1 MISESQIAQ
10 FKNGTPIFKEALAT
24 STTVAY
30 GKDVFYPG
38 EVVRLLAT
46 ADVDVKLCKE
56 YLYGSE
62 VGRSWHEMAPSIW
75 ATDAEGAEL
84 NDVNN
89 MTTGMAD
96 SSNITLDKTRGTLSY
111 SHVLEYN
118 LDDQDDVSRYM
129 LLQPGAGELKKHKRP
144 LELPAGVI
152 TVSFNHLDSDATK
165 PLEWQLR
172 EERRPNVVGG
182 AAQAYQYGTAS
193 GTFGAAVVWNTLTGS
208 GTEAFVHFTVTV
220 ADAGNWDDAGIAFYT
235 LALRP
240 ADNYAAETSHIS
252 HMGVH
257 ETVATGSANRL
268 SQDVEYFFVVNHRCR
283 IGADMAAGTGTLY
296 ISKMSIGSIG

>member
-62 VGRSWHEMAPSIW
+62 FGRSWHEMATSFW
-75 ATDAEGAEL
+75 ATDAEGSEL
-84 NDVNN
+84 GNVNN
-89 MTTGMAD
+89 MTEGMAD
-96 SSNITLDKTRGTLSY
+96 SSNVTLDKTRGTLSY
-111 SHVLEYN
+111 SHVLEYE

-129 LLQPGAGELKKHKRP
+129 LLPPGRGDRKGRGSP
-144 LELPAGVI
+144 LMLPAEVI
-152 TVSFNHLDSDATK
+152 TVSFNHLESDVLK

-182 AAQAYQYGTAS
+182 AAQAYYYGTSA
-193 GTFGAAVVWNTLTGS
+193 GTFGAAEVWNTLTAS
-208 GTEAFVHFTVTV
+208 ATEALVHFTVTV

-240 ADNYAAETSHIS
+240 AENYVAETSHIS

-257 ETVATGSANRL
+257 ETVASASANRL

-296 ISKMSIGSIG
+296 ISKMSVGSIG